1 MRKVIAA
8 SIICTALLATPMS
21 EGRRP
26 HKTTP
31 SLHPVS
37 PIDDPLLITSI
48 IAVESSGNPR
58 AVSRKGAIGLMQIM
72 PLWIPALRK
81 HGIANSRADLLD
93 PETNV
98 RAGKFVLAFFLR
110 KHQNDLKK
118 ALHGYSGGAKGYYKK
133 VMEVRRERNNQRN
146 H

>member
-1 MRKVIAA
+1 MRRAIAT

-48 IAVESSGNPR
+48 IAVESSGNPK
-58 AVSRKGAIGLMQIM
+58 AVSRKGAIGLMQVR
-72 PLWIPALRK
+72 WSCWKDELRK

-93 PETNV
+93 PGTNV

-133 VMEVRRERNNQRN
+133 VMEVRHERNR
-146 H
+146 